1 MLMGMECGQRVGRTL
16 PLLCWSDFTTDKH
29 RSRQIPARQPIN
41 IHPSSPESFAL
52 ARSWIDECINE
63 HDHSNVALTPKLP
76 LRLLHISGNCDR
88 TKVRLVSSA
97 DIVHENLQYTV
108 LSYCWGGVQGHKTTK
123 ARIKAHSE
131 DLELDALPKTIQ
143 DAIEV
148 TSQLGFSY
156 IWIDSLCIV
165 QDDGDELQ
173 KEIAKMS
180 SVYRNAVVTITASGA
195 ASASDGFLQ
204 ERCINEEVISNVQ
217 LCFPNK
223 ETRKVGLLKGRQYER
238 PSTL

>member
-1 MLMGMECGQRVGRTL
+1 MECGQRVSGILASLCRT
-16 PLLCWSDFTTDKH
+16 DFTPDKH

-41 IHPSSPESFAL
+41 VHPRSPESFSL
-52 ARSWIDECINE
+52 ARSWIDECING
-63 HDHSNVALTPKLP
+63 HDHSNVALMFKLP
-76 LRLLHISGNCDR
+76 LRLLHVSGDNDK
-88 TKVRLVSSA
+88 TKVHLITSTEIA
-97 DIVHENLQYTV
+97 QENIQYTV
-108 LSYCWGGVQGHKTTK
+108 LSYCWGDVQGHKTTK
-123 ARIKAHSE
+123 ARIKAYSKDIE
-131 DLELDALPKTIQ
+131 WDTLPKTIQ

-156 IWIDSLCIV
+156 VWIDSLCIV

-204 ERCINEEVISNVQ
+204 ERCVEEEVISNVQ
-217 LCFPNK
+217 LCFPDE
-223 ETRKVGLLKGRQYER
+223 ETRRIGLLKGRQYER